1 MILVF
6 LAISILAIIVG
17 FILDSVVVSDSGV
30 VIGGCGAFS
39 FFICLAVTISL
50 AVSVS
55 NLSVADDKIKM
66 YEEENTKIE
75 QQIEIAVTTYQQ
87 HEKDIFVNA
96 KSDSYIQLISLYPE
110 LKSDT
115 LVESQIETY
124 KENNAQ
130 IKKLKEKQ
138 IDGNVK
144 RWWLYFGHKN
154 ISREEIKK

>member
-1 MILVF
+1 MILMF

-17 FILDSVVVSDSGV
+17 FILYFHDDAIVSDLGT
-30 VIGGCGAFS
+30 VISGCGAFS

-55 NLSVADDKIKM
+55 NLSVADDKIRM
-66 YEEENTKIE
+66 YEEENAKIE
-75 QQIEIAVTTYQQ
+75 QQIEITVTTYQQ

-96 KSDSYIQLISLYPE
+96 KSDSYIQLVSLYPE

-115 LVESQIETY
+115 LVEAQIETY
-124 KENNAQ
+124 QENNAQ
-130 IKKLKEKQ
+130 IKELKEKQ

-154 ISREEIKK
+154 IS

>member
-17 FILDSVVVSDSGV
+17 FILDSVLESDSGI
-30 VIGGCGAFS
+30 VIGGCGVFS
-39 FFICLAVTISL
+39 FFICLVVTISL

-55 NLSVADDKIKM
+55 ELSVANDKIRM

-87 HEKDIFVNA
+87 HEKDVFTEVKA
-96 KSDSYIQLISLYPE
+96 DGYIQLVSLYPE

-124 KENNAQ
+124 RENNAQ

-138 IDGNVK
+138 IDGNVE
-144 RWWLYFGHKN
+144 RWWLYFGHQN
-154 ISREEIKK
+154 ISQEEIEK

>member
-17 FILDSVVVSDSGV
+17 FILDSVLESDSGI
-30 VIGGCGAFS
+30 VIGGCGVFS

-55 NLSVADDKIKM
+55 KLSVANDKIRM

-87 HEKDIFVNA
+87 HEKDVFTEVKA
-96 KSDSYIQLISLYPE
+96 DSYIQLVSLYPE

-144 RWWLYFGHKN
+144 RWWLYFGHQN
-154 ISREEIKK
+154 ISQEEIEK

>member
-17 FILDSVVVSDSGV
+17 FILDSVFVSDSGV
-30 VIGGCGAFS
+30 AIGGCGVFS
-39 FFICLAVTISL
+39 FFICLAITISL

-55 NLSVADDKIKM
+55 KLSVADDKIRM
-66 YEEENTKIE
+66 YEEENAKIE
-75 QQIEIAVTTYQQ
+75 QQIEVAVTTYQQ
-87 HEKDIFVNA
+87 HEKDIFVKA
-96 KSDSYIQLISLYPE
+96 KPDSYVQLVSLYPE

-144 RWWLYFGHKN
+144 RWWLYFGHQN
-154 ISREEIKK
+154 ISQKEIKK

>member
-6 LAISILAIIVG
+6 LAISVLAIIVG
-17 FILDSVVVSDSGV
+17 FILDSVFVSDSGI
-30 VIGGCGAFS
+30 VIGGCGVFS
-39 FFICLAVTISL
+39 FFLCLIITISL

-66 YEEENTKIE
+66 YEEENAKIE

-87 HEKDIFVNA
+87 HEKDIFVNV
-96 KSDSYIQLISLYPE
+96 KPDSYVQLVSLYPE

-115 LVESQIETY
+115 LVKSQIETY

-144 RWWLYFGHKN
+144 RWWLYFGYKN
-154 ISREEIKK
+154 IPQKGD